1 MNAKLKNIIQLILIE
16 RWNWKSIKL
25 LQKNQEIKL
34 KIQRIRT
41 KLENTIFDKLRLNCE
56 IEKKINLL

>member
-41 KLENTIFDKLRLNCE
+41 KLENTIFGKLRLNCE
-56 IEKKINLL
+56 IENK